1 MPNYN
6 VTFTTTFTSEVT
18 ANSPEEAIEAIHL
31 ISNDEN
37 NFDITVVDV
46 EEILPP
52 VSQSYV
58 SLREF
63 HNSQAMQTEAQEND
77 TNSYVRFVTSSP
89 EETLNAYIPLF
100 RSAT

>member
-18 ANSPEEAIEAIHL
+18 ANSPEEAIEAIQL

-46 EEILPP
+46 QEISPP
-52 VSQSYV
+52 VSQRYV

-63 HNSQAMQTEAQEND
+63 HNLQAVESETQENV
-77 TNSYVRFVTSSP
+77 TNGYVRFVTPTTEDIPS
-89 EETLNAYIPLF
+89 TYIPLF
-100 RSAT
+100 RSSI

>member
-18 ANSPEEAIEAIHL
+18 ANSPEEAIEAIQI

-37 NFDITVVDV
+37 NLDITVVDV
-46 EEILPP
+46 EEIRPP
-52 VSQSYV
+52 VPQGYV

-63 HNSQAMQTEAQEND
+63 HNMQTTQTQNQENP
-77 TNSYVRFVTSSP
+77 TAGYVRFVP
-89 EETLNAYIPLF
+89 AAPQGTLSTYIPLF
-100 RSAT
+100 RSSI